1 MTTIIVCLGII
12 VGIVLYMIFNT
23 CRGGSRASRMEEYEE
38 LLRQMEEASKP
49 RIMGE
54 M

>member
-1 MTTIIVCLGII
+1 MTTIIFAIGII

-38 LLRQMEEASKP
+38 LLRQWKSRASQ
-49 RIMGE
+49 R
-54 M
+54 